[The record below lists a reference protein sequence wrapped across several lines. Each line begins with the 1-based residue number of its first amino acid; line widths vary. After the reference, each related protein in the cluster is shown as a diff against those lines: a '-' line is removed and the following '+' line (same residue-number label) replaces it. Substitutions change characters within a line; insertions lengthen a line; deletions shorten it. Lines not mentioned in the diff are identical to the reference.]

1 MASPLGEFEQLILLA
16 VVRLG
21 EGAYGVAIR
30 RAIEEGTGRRVS
42 AGAVYTT
49 LGRLETRQLVASRLG
64 ETAPERSGQ
73 KRKYYR
79 LLPAGAV
86 AVRTSYEGIRRM
98 ARGVLD
104 EVGRLAAQAE
114 GEGA

>member
-1 MASPLGEFEQLILLA
+1 MAGALGEFEQLILLA
-16 VVRLG
+16 IVRL
-21 EGAYGVAIR
+21 EEDAYGVAIR
-30 RAIEEGTGRRVS
+30 RAIEEGTGRSVS

-49 LGRLETRQLVASRLG
+49 LGRLEARELVESRLG

-79 LLPAGAV
+79 LLPAGAL

-98 ARGVLD
+98 ARGVLG
-104 EVGRLAAQAE
+104 EVGRLAAQAD
-114 GEGA
+114 GDVL